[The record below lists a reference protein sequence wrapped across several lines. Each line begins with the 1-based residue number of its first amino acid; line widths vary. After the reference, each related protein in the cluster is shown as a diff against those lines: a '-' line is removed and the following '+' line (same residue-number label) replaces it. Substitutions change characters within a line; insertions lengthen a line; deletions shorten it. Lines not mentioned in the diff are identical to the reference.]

1 MSEYKNLANCLPVE
15 FLKQT
20 NRIKKS
26 VEKWMKVTEM
36 SEIRKRIP
44 DLRGIEDKNE
54 RIELVRKKAME
65 NLSLILDN
73 ALEKHPEET
82 MEVIA
87 LCCFVEPENIND
99 HPMSFYMKSVAE
111 MIGDEGV
118 LSFFISLSKLGQM
131 NILSVSKASE

>member
-1 MSEYKNLANCLPVE
+1 MSDNKNLANCLPVE

-20 NRIKKS
+20 NRIKKA
-26 VEKWMKVTEM
+26 VEKWIKVTEM

-44 DLRGIEDKNE
+44 DLTGVTDKNE
-54 RIELVRKKAME
+54 RIEIVRQKAME

-99 HPMSFYMKSVAE
+99 HPMSYYMKSVAE

>member
-1 MSEYKNLANCLPVE
+1 MSDNKNLANCLPVE

-20 NRIKKS
+20 NRIKKA
-26 VEKWMKVTEM
+26 VEKWIKVTEM

-44 DLRGIEDKNE
+44 DLTGVTDKNE
-54 RIELVRKKAME
+54 RIEIVRQKAME